1 MKKKYL
7 LVLLIA
13 CFVIVIDQVT
23 KIYIHT
29 KFQLGE
35 SIVVIKDFFNFT
47 YVRNYGAAFGF
58 LAESHPT
65 FREIFFLS
73 MPPIAIII
81 IGMILRT
88 VKDND
93 FLQIS
98 GLALIC
104 GGALG
109 NYIDRLNYRYV
120 IDFLDFHLYNKYSY
134 PAFNIADSAI
144 VCGVGILILVMILEK
159 KKEQQSQAS
168 TSTGTEVEQRT

>member
-159 KKEQQSQAS
+159 KKEQHSQAS
-168 TSTGTEVEQRT
+168 TSTGTQVEQRT

>member
-7 LVLLIA
+7 LVFIISCL
-13 CFVIVIDQVT
+13 VIVFDQIT

-35 SIVVIKDFFNFT
+35 SVVIIKNFFNFT

-81 IGMILRT
+81 IVMILRT
-88 VKDND
+88 VRDND

-120 IDFLDFHLYNKYSY
+120 IDFLDFHFYNKYSY

-159 KKEQQSQAS
+159 RQESAMAVQEGNLNSAAKN
-168 TSTGTEVEQRT
+168 

>member
-1 MKKKYL
+1 MKKKYIL
-7 LVLLIA
+7 LLLIS
-13 CFVIVIDQVT
+13 CITIVLDQVT
-23 KIYIHT
+23 KIYIHSR
-29 KFQLGE
+29 FQLSE
-35 SIVVIKDFFNFT
+35 SVIVIKDFFNLT

-81 IGMILRT
+81 IMTILRS

-98 GLALIC
+98 ALSLIC

-109 NYIDRLNYRYV
+109 NYIDRLKYRYV
-120 IDFLDFHLYNKYSY
+120 IDFLDFHVFNKYSY

-144 VCGVGILILVMILEK
+144 VCGVGILILVMTLEK
-159 KKEQQSQAS
+159 KKSSPPSEIEIA
-168 TSTGTEVEQRT
+168 G

>member
-1 MKKKYL
+1 MKKKYIL
-7 LVLLIA
+7 LLLIS
-13 CFVIVIDQVT
+13 CITIVLDQVT
-23 KIYIHT
+23 KIYIHSR
-29 KFQLGE
+29 FQLSE
-35 SIVVIKDFFNFT
+35 SVIVIKDFFNLT

-81 IGMILRT
+81 IMTILRS

-98 GLALIC
+98 ALSLIC

-109 NYIDRLNYRYV
+109 NYIDRLKYRYV
-120 IDFLDFHLYNKYSY
+120 IDFLDFHIFNKYSY

-144 VCGVGILILVMILEK
+144 VCGVGILILVMTLEK
-159 KKEQQSQAS
+159 KKSSPPSEIEIA
-168 TSTGTEVEQRT
+168 G